1 MPKNKE
7 ALVRYRIINRC
18 LIDYKYVTLK
28 KLQDQCLEILYHE
41 IAARTLEKDIH
52 DMKEDAG
59 LGYHAPIE
67 YDKYRRAYFYDN
79 PNYSIDNLPLDQY
92 DLEALLFASTMLDQ
106 YKNMEIVSTFSGAVT
121 KIIDT
126 MKIKRMLKERPEKKF
141 VGFEVQP
148 VIHGNLYLPI
158 ILDAIINRKVLHI
171 LHQRFDSEEAHHHIV
186 HPYYLKEYSNRWYM
200 VGFQPVNRKIQ
211 TYGLERIKSMEHVKE
226 DVFIEVPFD
235 PDTYYRHLL
244 GVTVSEDSPSEITIK
259 FTNAQGKYILS
270 QPIHDSQQL
279 ISNDEK
285 SITIKLFLSPSY
297 EFISMVLGWGADA
310 EVIEPLWLREKIS
323 SKLRDALSIYK

>member
-18 LIDYKYVTLK
+18 LIDFKYVTLR

-59 LGYHAPIE
+59 LGYYAPIE
-67 YDKYRRAYFYDN
+67 YDKYRRAYFYEN
-79 PNYSIDNLPLDQY
+79 TNYSIDNLPLDHN
-92 DLEALLFASTMLDQ
+92 DLDALLFASAMLDQ

-126 MKIKRMLKERPEKKF
+126 MKIKRMLEKFPEKKF
-141 VGFEVQP
+141 VGFEAQP
-148 VIHGNLYLPI
+148 VIQGNQFLPVI
-158 ILDAIINRKVLHI
+158 TDAILCRKVLHI
-171 LHQRFDSEEAHHHIV
+171 IHQRFDTEEPHNHIV

-200 VGFQPVNRKIQ
+200 IGYQPVKQKIQ
-211 TYGLERIKSMEHVKE
+211 TYGLERIKFIEKVPE
-226 DVFIEVPFD
+226 DSFIEVPFD
-235 PDTYYRHLL
+235 PDDYYLHLI
-244 GVTVSEDSPSEITIK
+244 GVTVPEDPPSEIILK
-259 FTNAQGKYILS
+259 FTSKQGKYILS
-270 QPIHDSQQL
+270 QPIHESQQL
-279 ISNDEK
+279 ISEDEK

-297 EFISMVLGWGADA
+297 EFISMVLGWGPDA

-323 SKLRDALSIYK
+323 LKLRDTLRIYE